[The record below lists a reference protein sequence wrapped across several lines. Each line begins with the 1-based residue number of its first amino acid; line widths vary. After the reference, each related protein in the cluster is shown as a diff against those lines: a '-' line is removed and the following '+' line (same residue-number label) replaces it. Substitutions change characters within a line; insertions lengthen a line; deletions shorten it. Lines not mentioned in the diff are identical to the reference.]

1 MLTSRFNYYL
11 TKLQRAWADG
21 TFKERVSR
29 KIITG
34 TTTKVGAMTNY
45 VALKSDDKRLELDA
59 GFADHRSAVKTDAE
73 VEREIIERIFNAY
86 KSAKEDWKNAPAQYQ
101 IRGLWAEWIEVNYG
115 KLLAA
120 VNERN
125 HAAASDILQNFARE
139 EFAIGT
145 GSSYD
150 DFVHYKTSLV
160 GKAYVKTVWC
170 DYRDKLVDAGFDLT
184 KITHPLVGN
193 PAGVRLDGGAII
205 PVETLRHAYNAFAIN
220 NLLGNIK
227 NPVIVEIGG
236 GFGGQAY
243 QTIYQA
249 RESNNTVGKYFDF
262 DIPEVQIV
270 VSYFLLK
277 ALPNLTI
284 RLYGEGAMTADENE
298 LFDIGIF
305 PHFTI
310 DGLNDLAADLVFN
323 SNSFAEMDETASKHY
338 LRVINRI
345 SRRYFMHINHEVR
358 LTFAYPD
365 GSQSL
370 NALGSELVPDADKFK
385 RLYKRPRLFGRPE
398 DKPFKSFAYLYERI

>member
-34 TTTKVGAMTNY
+34 TTTKIGAVTNY
-45 VALKSDDKRLELDA
+45 AALKSDDKRLELAA
-59 GFADHRSAVKTDAE
+59 GFADHRAAVNVDQQK
-73 VEREIIERIFNAY
+73 EREIIGRIFAAY
-86 KSAKEDWKNAPAQYQ
+86 KLAKEDWKNAPAQYQ

-120 VNERN
+120 VNSHN
-125 HAAASDILQNFARE
+125 HEAASEILQNFARE
-139 EFAIGT
+139 QFAIGT

-170 DYRDKLVDAGFDLT
+170 DYRDKLVDAGFNLA

-193 PAGVRLDGGAII
+193 PAGVRLEGKVI
-205 PVETLRHAYNAFAIN
+205 PTETLRHAYNAFAIN
-220 NLLGNIK
+220 NLLCNVEK
-227 NPVIVEIGG
+227 PVIVEIGG
-236 GFGGQAY
+236 GFGGQTY
-243 QTIYQA
+243 QTIYQ
-249 RESNNTVGKYFDF
+249 SHKDGNPIGKYFDF

-277 ALPNLTI
+277 SFPNLKI
-284 RLYGEGAMTADENE
+284 RLYGEGDVSAIETEQ
-298 LFDIGIF
+298 FDIGVF

-310 DGLNDLAADLVFN
+310 DRLEDLSVDLVFN
-323 SNSFAEMDETASKHY
+323 SNSFSEMDESASKHY
-338 LRVINRI
+338 LAVANRA

-358 LTFAYPD
+358 FTFTYPD
-365 GSQSL
+365 GSQSR

-385 RLYKRPRLFGRPE
+385 RLYKRPRVFGRPE
-398 DKPFKSFAYLYERI
+398 DKPFKSFAYLYERVD